1 MLSRGVHVE
10 RLRTIAWALGSAWR
24 IDKAMLVAVFAV
36 AAALSV
42 LPAVSLGFYKDI
54 IAQISA
60 FVAVG
65 AGSFEEV
72 LPALLAYAVL
82 LALIGLSTRINTD
95 FIAAIMDMRFTY
107 GMQERLMEVINR
119 FDVLELLRRNV
130 NEDFNYIVRSSNALG
145 KLVSG
150 ACSIAAKALTI
161 TTLCAVA
168 WTMSRPVFFIT
179 LVYVA
184 LALLA
189 SLRFSKG
196 TRFSYAKF
204 RKAEVKAAY
213 LQNMPMEANIA
224 KEIRVYGCTEGVVES
239 WKAAYSQRLGMELE
253 RFRATEVRTFA
264 LGASFYLFLA
274 AVLAYLLVQVGAA
287 GAGAAGLAGA
297 AGAASAD
304 AAGLAGA
311 AAGAASANPADLL
324 TVFTLCANLFAAMGV
339 LSRDLIN
346 FDENLFRIEQMREL
360 LRGGAWS
367 SLPDRKG
374 ERGVRGEDAPCVD
387 GESDSQDAARSVG
400 AVVGAVKTNGGAAAA
415 AGVEAVE
422 NVGAFECDASGE
434 DPSSPRAP
442 VFSARNLSFSY
453 DGKRRVLDNVSFDV
467 NEGEVVALVGSNGSG
482 KSTLVKLL
490 IGVFA
495 PDEGELFFRGRPY
508 GECSPDYL
516 SSQIGTFFQ
525 DFYLFHHSLA
535 ENIAYGAHER
545 IGREDEVAEALE
557 KGGAA
562 HIAARLPEG
571 ARTLVGKRIDK
582 EGAEFSGGEK
592 QLLATARTYM
602 GDKRVLIFDEPASM
616 LDPLA
621 ELGQFEAIRNRIGGS
636 TGVLISH
643 RVGFARMAD
652 RVIMMEGGR
661 VTETGT
667 HDELM
672 AKGGAYARFFREQAQ
687 WYGESGE
694 GCGAGAPGGAG
705 ETCAAGAPGGACC
718 ASDEASASLPTRGE
732 ARP

>member
-1 MLSRGVHVE
+1 ME

-42 LPAVSLGFYKDI
+42 LPAVSLGFYKDA

-60 FVAVG
+60 FVATG
-65 AGSFEEV
+65 AGSFEEL
-72 LPALLAYAVL
+72 LPSLLAYAAL

-95 FIAAIMDMRFTY
+95 FIAAIMDKRFTY

-161 TTLCAVA
+161 ATLCAVA
-168 WTMSRPVFFIT
+168 WDMSRPVFFIT
-179 LVYVA
+179 LAYVA
-184 LALLA
+184 LALFA

-239 WKAAYSQRLGMELE
+239 WRAAYSQRLGMELE
-253 RFRATEVRTFA
+253 RFKATEVRAFA

-287 GAGAAGLAGA
+287 GAAVGAVGAGASAAGAVGVVAAGAGAGA
-297 AGAASAD
+297 AGS
-304 AAGLAGA
+304 
-311 AAGAASANPADLL
+311 ASANPADLL

-360 LRGGAWS
+360 LRGGAWGA
-367 SLPDRKG
+367 LPDG
-374 ERGVRGEDAPCVD
+374 EEGAEPGKVAEFERAAEPEKDAASECVAEPEKDATDGRVAESGKADSAPC
-387 GESDSQDAARSVG
+387 
-400 AVVGAVKTNGGAAAA
+400 T
-415 AGVEAVE
+415 
-422 NVGAFECDASGE
+422 
-434 DPSSPRAP
+434 P

-453 DGKRRVLDNVSFDV
+453 DGKRRVLDDVSFDV
-467 NEGEVVALVGSNGSG
+467 HEGEVVALVGSNGSG

-490 IGVFA
+490 IGVFS
-495 PDEGELFFRGRPY
+495 PDAGELFFRGRPY
-508 GECSPDYL
+508 GECSSDYL
-516 SSQIGTFFQ
+516 NSQIGTFFQ

-545 IGREDEVAEALE
+545 IGREDEVRQALE

-571 ARTLVGKRIDK
+571 LRTRVGKRIDK

-621 ELGQFEAIRNRIGGS
+621 ELGQFEAIRNRIGGN

-661 VTETGT
+661 VAETGT
-667 HDELM
+667 HEELM
-672 AKGGAYARFFREQAQ
+672 ARDGVYARFFREQAQ
-687 WYGESGE
+687 WYDEAGE
-694 GCGAGAPGGAG
+694 GCGAGVPD
-705 ETCAAGAPGGACC
+705 GACGASGEASVSDGAC
-718 ASDEASASLPTRGE
+718 GASDEAGSSSLKCGE
-732 ARP
+732 VRP

>member
-1 MLSRGVHVE
+1 ME

-42 LPAVSLGFYKDI
+42 LPAVSLGFYKDA

-60 FVAVG
+60 FVATG
-65 AGSFEEV
+65 AGSFEDV
-72 LPALLAYAVL
+72 LPALLAYAAL
-82 LALIGLSTRINTD
+82 LALIGLSARINTD

-161 TTLCAVA
+161 ATLCAVA
-168 WTMSRPVFFIT
+168 WDMSRPVFFIT

-224 KEIRVYGCTEGVVES
+224 KEIRVYGCTEDVVES
-239 WKAAYSQRLGMELE
+239 WRAAYSQRLGMELE
-253 RFRATEVRTFA
+253 RFKATEARAFA

-274 AVLAYLLVQVGAA
+274 AVLAYLLVQVGS
-287 GAGAAGLAGA
+287 G
-297 AGAASAD
+297 STD
-304 AAGLAGA
+304 
-311 AAGAASANPADLL
+311 PADLL
-324 TVFTLCANLFAAMGV
+324 TVFTLCTNLFAAMGV

-360 LRGGAWS
+360 LRGGAWGALPGGEGEGRPRGRAS
-367 SLPDRKG
+367 SAGGAVGEAVGEAVGGASLPEAAESGKVG
-374 ERGVRGEDAPCVD
+374 SAPC
-387 GESDSQDAARSVG
+387 
-400 AVVGAVKTNGGAAAA
+400 
-415 AGVEAVE
+415 
-422 NVGAFECDASGE
+422 
-434 DPSSPRAP
+434 AP

-453 DGKRRVLDNVSFDV
+453 DGKRRVLDSVSFDI

-516 SSQIGTFFQ
+516 NARIGTFFQ
-525 DFYLFHHSLA
+525 DFYLFHHSLS

-545 IGREDEVAEALE
+545 IGCEDEVREALE

-562 HIAARLPEG
+562 HIAARLPKG
-571 ARTLVGKRIDK
+571 VRTLVGKRIDK

-621 ELGQFEAIRNRIGGS
+621 ELGQFEAIRNRIGGN
-636 TGVLISH
+636 TGILISH

-661 VTETGT
+661 VAETGT
-667 HDELM
+667 HEELM
-672 AKGGAYARFFREQAQ
+672 ARGDAYARFFREQAQ
-687 WYGESGE
+687 WYGEAEE
-694 GCGAGAPGGAG
+694 GCGVGASGGARR
-705 ETCAAGAPGGACC
+705 
-718 ASDEASASLPTRGE
+718 ASDEADVFSPKCGGV
-732 ARP
+732 RP

>member
-1 MLSRGVHVE
+1 
-10 RLRTIAWALGSAWR
+10 
-24 IDKAMLVAVFAV
+24 MLVAVFAV

-42 LPAVSLGFYKDI
+42 LPAVSLGFYKDV

-72 LPALLAYAVL
+72 LPALLAYAAL

-150 ACSIAAKALTI
+150 ACSIAAKALTV

-224 KEIRVYGCTEGVVES
+224 KEIRVYGCTEGVVDS
-239 WKAAYSQRLGMELE
+239 WKTAYSQRLGMELE
-253 RFRATEVRTFA
+253 RFRATEVRAFA

-287 GAGAAGLAGA
+287 GAGAAGLAG
-297 AGAASAD
+297 
-304 AAGLAGA
+304 

-367 SLPDRKG
+367 SLPDGEG

-400 AVVGAVKTNGGAAAA
+400 AVVGAVKRSGGAAAA
-415 AGVEAVE
+415 AGVETVE
-422 NVGAFECDASGE
+422 SVGAFECDAGGE

-490 IGVFA
+490 VGVFA

-661 VTETGT
+661 VAETGT

-694 GCGAGAPGGAG
+694 GCGTGASGGAG
-705 ETCAAGAPGGACC
+705 EGCAAGAPGGARC
-718 ASDEASASLPTRGE
+718 ASDETSASLPTRGE

>member
-1 MLSRGVHVE
+1 MLAAVF
-10 RLRTIAWALGSAWR
+10 
-24 IDKAMLVAVFAV
+24 LVAT
-36 AAALSV
+36 ALSV
-42 LPAVSLGFYKDI
+42 LPAVSLGFYKDA

-60 FVAVG
+60 FVATG
-65 AGSFEEV
+65 AGSFKEV
-72 LPALLAYAVL
+72 LPPLLAYAAL
-82 LALIGLSTRINTD
+82 LALIGLSTRVNTD
-95 FIAAIMDMRFTY
+95 FIAAIMDKRFTY

-130 NEDFNYIVRSSNALG
+130 NEDFNYIVRSSNALS

-150 ACSIAAKALTI
+150 ACSIAAKALTVA
-161 TTLCAVA
+161 TLCAVA
-168 WTMSRPVFFIT
+168 WDMSRPVFFIT
-179 LVYVA
+179 LAYVA

-239 WKAAYSQRLGMELE
+239 WRAAYSQRLGMELE
-253 RFRATEVRTFA
+253 RFKATEVRAFA

-274 AVLAYLLVQVGAA
+274 AVLAYMLVQMAAAGVGAA
-287 GAGAAGLAGA
+287 GVAGASGAGIAGTGVAGASGTGLAA
-297 AGAASAD
+297 AASP
-304 AAGLAGA
+304 
-311 AAGAASANPADLL
+311 ASANPADLL
-324 TVFTLCANLFAAMGV
+324 TVFTLCASLFAAMGV

-346 FDENLFRIEQMREL
+346 FDENLFRIEQMRDL
-360 LRGGAWS
+360 LRGGAWGA
-367 SLPDRKG
+367 LPDG
-374 ERGVRGEDAPCVD
+374 EGEGRPRGRAP
-387 GESDSQDAARSVG
+387 A
-400 AVVGAVKTNGGAAAA
+400 GAATES
-415 AGVEAVE
+415 GKVEPT
-422 NVGAFECDASGE
+422 
-434 DPSSPRAP
+434 PSAP
-442 VFSARNLSFSY
+442 VFSARNLGFSY
-453 DGKRRVLDNVSFDV
+453 DGKHRVLDDVSFDV

-490 IGVFA
+490 IGVFS
-495 PDEGELFFRGRPY
+495 PDAGELFFRGRPY

-516 SSQIGTFFQ
+516 NTQIGTFFQ

-545 IGREDEVAEALE
+545 IGREDEVREALE

-562 HIAARLPEG
+562 RVAERLPEG
-571 ARTLVGKRIDK
+571 LRTLVGKRIDK

-621 ELGQFEAIRNRIGGS
+621 ELGQFEAIRNRIGGN

-661 VTETGT
+661 VAETGT

-672 AKGGAYARFFREQAQ
+672 ARGGAYARFFREQAR
-687 WYGESGE
+687 WYGEAGE
-694 GCGAGAPGGAG
+694 DCGAGASDEAR
-705 ETCAAGAPGGACC
+705 C
-718 ASDEASASLPTRGE
+718 ASDEADASSSKCGE
-732 ARP
+732 VRP

>member
-1 MLSRGVHVE
+1 MLSKGVHVE

-42 LPAVSLGFYKDI
+42 LPAVSLGFYKDA

-60 FVAVG
+60 FVATG
-65 AGSFEEV
+65 AGSFEDV
-72 LPALLAYAVL
+72 LPALLAYAAL

-161 TTLCAVA
+161 GTLCAVA

-239 WKAAYSQRLGMELE
+239 WRAAYSQRLDMELE
-253 RFRATEVRTFA
+253 RFKATEARAFA

-274 AVLAYLLVQVGAA
+274 AVLAYLLVQVGS
-287 GAGAAGLAGA
+287 GAT
-297 AGAASAD
+297 D
-304 AAGLAGA
+304 
-311 AAGAASANPADLL
+311 PADLL

-360 LRGGAWS
+360 LRGGAWGT
-367 SLPDRKG
+367 LPGGEGEKG
-374 ERGVRGEDAPCVD
+374 RPCGRAVSGDGAVD
-387 GESDSQDAARSVG
+387 VAADSRSAGLRASAAEVCAAVGSAADSEG
-400 AVVGAVKTNGGAAAA
+400 AVVSGRAAELGNAAVSGRAA
-415 AGVEAVE
+415 
-422 NVGAFECDASGE
+422 ASGE
-434 DPSSPRAP
+434 VATSGRAAASGEADSAP
-442 VFSARNLSFSY
+442 CASVFSARNLSFSY
-453 DGKRRVLDNVSFDV
+453 DGKRRVLDSVSFDI

-495 PDEGELFFRGRPY
+495 PDAGELFFHGRPY
-508 GECSPDYL
+508 GECSSDYL
-516 SSQIGTFFQ
+516 NAQIGTFFQ

-545 IGREDEVAEALE
+545 IGCEDEVREALE

-562 HIAARLPEG
+562 HIAARLPKG
-571 ARTLVGKRIDK
+571 VHTLVGKRIDK

-621 ELGQFEAIRNRIGGS
+621 ELGQFEAIRNRIGGN

-661 VTETGT
+661 VAETGT

-672 AKGGAYARFFREQAQ
+672 ARGGAYARFFREQAQ
-687 WYGESGE
+687 WYGEAGI
-694 GCGAGAPGGAG
+694 GCEAGVLD
-705 ETCAAGAPGGACC
+705 GACR
-718 ASDEASASLPTRGE
+718 ASDEAGASSPNRGE
-732 ARP
+732 ERP